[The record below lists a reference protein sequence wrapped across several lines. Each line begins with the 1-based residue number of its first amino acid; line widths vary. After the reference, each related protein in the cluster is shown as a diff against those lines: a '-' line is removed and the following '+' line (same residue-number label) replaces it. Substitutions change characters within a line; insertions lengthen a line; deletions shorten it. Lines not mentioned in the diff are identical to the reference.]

1 MEQED
6 RYIRFDWAI
15 KRLLRNKANF
25 GVLEG
30 FLTVLLNEKVE
41 IIELL
46 ESESNQF
53 TADDKFNHMDIK
65 AKNSN
70 GEVIII
76 EVNNAREIYY
86 LERIRSGITK
96 VSMEHI
102 SLGER
107 YDEVKKIYSVSIL
120 YFDIGKG
127 DDYLYHKIYS
137 KAYTPAIVW
146 KLAQKQKRLSYVNFL
161 KNYLPNTS

>member
-127 DDYLYHKIYS
+127 DDYLYHGQNIFKGVHTGNRLEISTKAKGNGKIHS
-137 KAYTPAIVW
+137 LFI
-146 KLAQKQKRLSYVNFL
+146 QKY
-161 KNYLPNTS
+161 P